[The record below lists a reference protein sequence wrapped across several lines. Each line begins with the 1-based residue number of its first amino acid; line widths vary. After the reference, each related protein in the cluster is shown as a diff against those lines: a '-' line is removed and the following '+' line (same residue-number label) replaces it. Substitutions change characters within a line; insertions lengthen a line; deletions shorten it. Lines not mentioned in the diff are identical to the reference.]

1 MIPLRELEGARALVT
16 GAGSLAPGIGNGRA
30 AAILLARAGARVAL
44 VDLSADAARQ
54 TRDLIEEEG
63 GVALVVPA
71 DVGDPANVQRAVAT
85 VADRFGGVDI
95 LVNNVGVAGPPGTAV
110 DVDVGAWRLALHV
123 NVTSMMLL
131 AKHVVPHM
139 ARAGGGAVVNV
150 SSIAALGGGHPTLL
164 YPTAK
169 GAIVSMTKA
178 MAAHHGPQGIRVNC
192 VAPGLVLTP
201 MVQSR
206 GMSDELREARRL
218 AAPLETEGT
227 GWDVGEAVLYLAGPR
242 GRWVTGVVLPVD
254 GGITATLPIR
264 TPPRPSRTPAEQ
276 PA

>member
-63 GVALVVPA
+63 GDALVVPA